1 MSRHDKILARLLSR
15 PNDFSFDE
23 LVTLLKHYGYSQC
36 AAGTTGGS
44 RVMFVDG
51 QKNVIRLHKPHPRRI
66 LKLYQIDDIV
76 TALREGGHIQ

>member
-1 MSRHDKILARLLSR
+1 
-15 PNDFSFDE
+15 
-23 LVTLLKHYGYSQC
+23 
-36 AAGTTGGS
+36 
-44 RVMFVDG
+44 MFVDG